1 MSKKESKVS
10 ILKTSPETVLKD
22 YQDMMHLAEYD
33 KIISH
38 ENETILKLN
47 LIMDIILSGLFHT
60 TMAA

>member
-33 KIISH
+33 K
-38 ENETILKLN
+38 
-47 LIMDIILSGLFHT
+47 
-60 TMAA
+60 